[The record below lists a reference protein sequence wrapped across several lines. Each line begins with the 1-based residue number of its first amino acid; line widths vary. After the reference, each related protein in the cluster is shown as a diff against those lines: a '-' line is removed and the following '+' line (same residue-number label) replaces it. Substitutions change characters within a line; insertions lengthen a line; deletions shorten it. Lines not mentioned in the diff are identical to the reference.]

1 MPGVSVTVAEQI
13 EALRAVGGDEV
24 IRLIRSEPDERVM
37 RIVSGWPR
45 RFDAQRALDLGF
57 RADESFARIVRVHIE
72 DELGGRIATIA
83 S

>member
-1 MPGVSVTVAEQI
+1 MTVAEQI

-24 IRLIRSEPDERVM
+24 VRLISCEPDERVM
-37 RIVSGWPR
+37 RIVSGWPQ

-57 RADESFARIVRVHIE
+57 RADESFAQIVRAYIE
-72 DELGGRIATIA
+72 DELGGRIATVA